1 MNKIDYFGGLH
12 GNYLELVANV
22 FIFQNHY
29 DLNQNVFNNTGA
41 CHIKNSD
48 TKYEKFVHARH
59 WSHWGHSF
67 LPEDLV
73 VRIVPKQTDLLIAIT
88 NLFLRA
94 GDQVIDLDN
103 LDQDTSIKLR
113 TLSKAK
119 ALLTTLEQQHGQQDS
134 WNRSILRNFFYS
146 MLNDPENGI
155 DMMTRFDPAT
165 VNVHNF
171 PLRAF
176 FEVDEF
182 YNELNGVA
190 RFFNQ
195 NFYPTAD
202 LYLLHQQFLDRN
214 QGFASEQ
221 KCKQVWNDI
230 LAGHD
235 QPLSLNIL
243 EEAWI
248 NWQIARSFRAYEL
261 PELCANQYPTSTGM
275 VSKIIFDWKKQD
287 H

>member
-12 GNYLELVANV
+12 GNYLELVTNV
-22 FIFQNHY
+22 FIFQNQY
-29 DLNQNVFNNTGA
+29 DVRQDIFGQNGA
-41 CHIKNSD
+41 CHIKNLD
-48 TKYEKFVHARH
+48 IEYEKFIYAEH
-59 WSHWGHSF
+59 WSHWG
-67 LPEDLV
+67 LPFSPKDLV
-73 VRIVPKQTDLLIAIT
+73 VRIVPKQTDLLIAVT

-94 GDQVIDLDN
+94 GDQMIDLEN
-103 LDQDTSIKLR
+103 LDQDTRAKLS
-113 TLSKAK
+113 TLAKAK
-119 ALLTTLEQQHGQQDS
+119 ELLTTLEQQHGQRNAWD
-134 WNRSILRNFFYS
+134 RSILRNFFYS

-155 DMMTRFDPAT
+155 DMMNKFDPVAEK
-165 VNVHNF
+165 VYNF

-202 LYLLHQQFLDRN
+202 LYLLHRQFLDRN

-261 PELCANQYPTSTGM
+261 PELCANQYPTSTNM

-287 H
+287 Y

>member
-12 GNYLELVANV
+12 GNYLELVTNV
-22 FIFQNHY
+22 FIFQNQY
-29 DLNQNVFNNTGA
+29 DVRQDIFSQNGA

-48 TKYEKFVHARH
+48 SEYKKIVHALH
-59 WSHWGHSF
+59 WSYWGRSF
-67 LPEDLV
+67 SPEDLV

-88 NLFLRA
+88 NMFLRA
-94 GDQVIDLDN
+94 GDQAIDLDD
-103 LDQDTSIKLR
+103 LDQDTGIKLR
-113 TLSKAK
+113 SLRKAK
-119 ALLTTLEQQHGQQDS
+119 TLLTTLEQQYGKQDS
-134 WNRSILRNFFYS
+134 WDRSILRNFFYS

-155 DMMTRFDPAT
+155 DMMTRFDPVS

-176 FEVDEF
+176 FEFDEF
-182 YNELNGVA
+182 YSELNNMA

-202 LYLLHQQFLDRN
+202 LYLLHRQFLDRN

-235 QPLSLNIL
+235 RPLSLNIL

-248 NWQIARSFRAYEL
+248 NWQIARSFRAYDL
-261 PELCANQYPTSTGM
+261 PELCANQYPTSTDM